1 MEVSGVAPYTLY
13 SMKTTRKNHGPFVS
27 VKKTINVILKQG
39 KATLSC
45 DIQKGTLPLG
55 STYRTRPQWWIK
67 FEGSPCA
74 MGPWSAKAI
83 RQHFTV

>member
-1 MEVSGVAPYTLY
+1 MN
-13 SMKTTRKNHGPFVS
+13 MKTTRKNHGPFVS
-27 VKKTINVILKQG
+27 VKRTITGIALKQG

-55 STYRTRPQWWIK
+55 STYCTRPQWYIK

-74 MGPWSAKAI
+74 MGPWTAEAI
-83 RQHFTV
+83 RKYFTA